1 MTSVTKRQQRRGWF
15 LRPPDCAYGLRE
27 SAIGDSPP
35 VQGGIGSGTVSAGRN
50 GHGGGNGN
58 DSGVVVLV
66 VVAAGAVV
74 VLIVV
79 YRCEDQGK
87 APSTGNTKSQP
98 T

>member
-1 MTSVTKRQQRRGWF
+1 MACPNLPSGI
-15 LRPPDCAYGLRE
+15 LRTMM
-27 SAIGDSPP
+27 S
-35 VQGGIGSGTVSAGRN
+35 QKGGIGSGTVSAGSN

-79 YRCEDQGK
+79 YRCDDQGK

>member
-1 MTSVTKRQQRRGWF
+1 MSQK
-15 LRPPDCAYGLRE
+15 
-27 SAIGDSPP
+27 
-35 VQGGIGSGTVSAGRN
+35 GGIGSGTVSAGSN

-98 T
+98 TWACVANVYIINMWNMDMYI